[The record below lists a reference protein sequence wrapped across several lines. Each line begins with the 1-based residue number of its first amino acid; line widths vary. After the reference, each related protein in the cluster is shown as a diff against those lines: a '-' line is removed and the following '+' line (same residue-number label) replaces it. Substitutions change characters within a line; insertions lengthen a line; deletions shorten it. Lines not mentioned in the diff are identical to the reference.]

1 MGFVAG
7 AVSYGLM
14 AECEAGVTE
23 VEVARIE
30 RAEHTGSVIRRA
42 RTDWPGETC

>member
-1 MGFVAG
+1 MANLVWREK
-7 AVSYGLM
+7 AV